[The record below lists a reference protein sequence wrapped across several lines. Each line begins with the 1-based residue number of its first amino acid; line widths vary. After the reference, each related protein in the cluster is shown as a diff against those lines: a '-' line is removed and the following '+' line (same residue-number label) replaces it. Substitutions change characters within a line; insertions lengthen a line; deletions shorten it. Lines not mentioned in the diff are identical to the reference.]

1 MDCVGRDGSHLVTA
15 RNLIAPLTYVFFPSS
30 SMTGLL
36 TSSLDISAT
45 ILTPI
50 VSYLGG
56 SRKKPVFCGFGLFTI
71 SLGFL
76 VFLLPHVIS
85 DEYQVDEV
93 LANVSGVTL
102 CAANQTTSTTPLC
115 NEESATGNTVY
126 YWLFFLGMLIVGA
139 GVTPM
144 YALGIPYMDENV
156 RSKVAPMY
164 VGIFV
169 ASGILGKYG

>member
-1 MDCVGRDGSHLVTA
+1 
-15 RNLIAPLTYVFFPSS
+15 
-30 SMTGLL
+30 MTGLL

-71 SLGFL
+71 ALGLF

-93 LANVSGVTL
+93 LVNVSGVTL
-102 CAANQTTSTTPLC
+102 CAANQTSSITPLC
-115 NEESATGNTVY
+115 NEESATSNTAY
-126 YWLFFLGMLIVGA
+126 YSLFLLGMLIVGV

-156 RSKVAPMY
+156 KPKVAPMY